1 MLKKLCDLFGLGG
14 IGWLE
19 MAIALYPIIGG
30 YGYGAF
36 NLSFG
41 FLMILD
47 VFLIR
52 KKNITI
58 LKFQPIMVYFTYTIV
73 HYCLWLFVMSSVPNH
88 FINSWIADIIY
99 MLSLIIIIPHVNYV
113 KLKNSINL
121 VAVICIIGLLYHIV
135 MIQSGQQVSPIKLP
149 FMPDMDSQSRLYAI
163 IERPTSFFWE
173 PQSYSSFMLA
183 PLFYA
188 LKDKRLPFALII
200 AGSMILSTSTTGI
213 FMAIFMVA
221 FYSLTQKQKLV
232 YRVIEIISIVV
243 LVYFLFNSNYT
254 TFGLE
259 KLENTNLEENNRTIN
274 GVLIAQSM
282 NLFDWLFGVPYANLQ
297 DAYEAGYINQ
307 NLIIHADGEVFV
319 SAFWICL
326 CCQGLIGLFFF
337 LNIYWQIFKVDKNI
351 FPYMI
356 CIIIGLFSNPDI
368 LGVSYIFQLIIMLTF
383 VSYNNDVNKN
393 KTIQII

>member
-1 MLKKLCDLFGLGG
+1 MLKRLCDWFGLGR

-36 NLSFG
+36 KLSFG
-41 FLMILD
+41 FLMLLD
-47 VFLIR
+47 IFLIR
-52 KKNITI
+52 KKRITSI
-58 LKFQPIMVYFTYTIV
+58 NFQPITVYFIFIMV
-73 HYCLWLFVMSSVPNH
+73 HHFLWLFVMPSVPSY

-99 MLSLIIIIPHVNYV
+99 LLSLIIITPHVNYS
-113 KLKNSINL
+113 KLKNSINI
-121 VAVICIIGLLYHIV
+121 VTVICIIGLLYHIA
-135 MIQSGQQVSPIKLP
+135 MIQAGQPVTPIKLP
-149 FMPDMDSQSRLYAI
+149 FMPEMASQSRLYAVI
-163 IERPTSFFWE
+163 QRPTSFFWE
-173 PQSYSSFMLA
+173 PQSYSSFMLV

-188 LKDKRLPFALII
+188 LKDKRMPFALII

-232 YRVIEIISIVV
+232 YRLVGILAIVG
-243 LVYFLFNSNYT
+243 LVYFLLNSTYAT
-254 TFGLE
+254 SGLE
-259 KLENTNLEENNRTIN
+259 KLQNTNLEENNRTIN

-282 NLFDWLFGVPYANLQ
+282 NLSDWLFGVPYANLQ

-307 NLIIHADGEVFV
+307 NLIIYADGEVFV

-351 FPYMI
+351 LPYMI
-356 CIIIGLFSNPDI
+356 CIVVGLFSNPDI
-368 LGVSYIFQLIIMLTF
+368 LGVSYIFQLIIMFTF
-383 VSYNNDVNKN
+383 VSYNSEFKN
-393 KTIQII
+393 RTIQII

>member
-1 MLKKLCDLFGLGG
+1 MLKRLYDLFGLGR

-36 NLSFG
+36 KLSFG

-47 VFLIR
+47 IFLIR
-52 KKNITI
+52 KNRITSI
-58 LKFQPIMVYFTYTIV
+58 NFQPITVYFIFIMV
-73 HYCLWLFVMSSVPNH
+73 HRFLWLFVMPSVPSY

-99 MLSLIIIIPHVNYV
+99 LLSLIIITPHIDFC

-121 VAVICIIGLLYHIV
+121 VAIICIIGMLYHV
-135 MIQSGQQVSPIKLP
+135 AMIQAGQQVSPIKLP
-149 FMPDMDSQSRLYAI
+149 FMPEMASQSRLYAVMQ
-163 IERPTSFFWE
+163 RPTSFFWE
-173 PQSYSSFMLA
+173 PQSYSSFMLV

-188 LKDKRLPFALII
+188 LKDKRFPFALII
-200 AGSMILSTSTTGI
+200 AASMIVSTSTTGI

-232 YRVIEIISIVV
+232 YRLVGILAIVG
-243 LVYFLFNSNYT
+243 LVYFLLNSTYAT
-254 TFGLE
+254 SGLE
-259 KLENTNLEENNRTIN
+259 KLQSTNLEENNRTIN

-282 NLFDWLFGVPYANLQ
+282 NLSDWLFGVPYANLQ
-297 DAYEAGYINQ
+297 DAYEADYINK
-307 NLIIHADGEVFV
+307 NLIIYGDGEVFV

-351 FPYMI
+351 LPYMI
-356 CIIIGLFSNPDI
+356 CIIVGLFSNPDI
-368 LGVSYIFQLIIMLTF
+368 LGVSYIFQLIIMFTF
-383 VSYNNDVNKN
+383 VSYNSEFKN